1 MLRTKLCSSL
11 GCALVALWVGMG
23 SATARA
29 DSPGLETLEKRKQGS
44 HTNPAVENRFFLK
57 EGRFEASPVFGYV
70 PNNPFARRYMFGGIL
85 GYHFGESLSAQAEV
99 LYSPDGGEDDLKPL
113 VEVLLDRAANSAPI
127 TPTTGTAAP
136 AEFQQP
142 LDKVSLAANFGVAL
156 APFYGKI
163 NLVGETVL
171 NFDFYVTGGLGMVSK
186 TNYTATY
193 DQNQTDDNFVNLND
207 NGSEVKVS
215 VSAGIGQNYFLN
227 QFMAFK
233 IDVRALFYVDNLP
246 VYDPANP
253 PSGDRLYNNVVA
265 SAGLAFFFP
274 KMKPRLSYDF

>member
-1 MLRTKLCSSL
+1 MRRTKLCSPL
-11 GCALVALWVGMG
+11 GCALLALLGMG
-23 SATARA
+23 SGDARA
-29 DSPGLETLEKRKQGS
+29 DSPGLEAKEARKVANP
-44 HTNPAVENRFFLK
+44 NPAVENRFFLK
-57 EGRFEASPVFGYV
+57 EGRFEATPLFGYV
-70 PNNPFARRYMFGGIL
+70 PNNPFARRYMFGGIF

-99 LYSPDGGEDDLKPL
+99 LYSPDGGENDLKPL

-127 TPTTGTAAP
+127 TTGTGTP
-136 AEFQQP
+136 TSVFQQP

-186 TNYTATY
+186 SNYTATY
-193 DQNQTDDNFVNLND
+193 DENQTDGNFVNLKEEGN
-207 NGSEVKVS
+207 EVKVS

-233 IDVRALFYVDNLP
+233 IDIRALFYVDNLP

-253 PSGDRLYNNVVA
+253 PDGDRLYNNVVA

-274 KMKPRLSYDF
+274 KMKPRLSYEL